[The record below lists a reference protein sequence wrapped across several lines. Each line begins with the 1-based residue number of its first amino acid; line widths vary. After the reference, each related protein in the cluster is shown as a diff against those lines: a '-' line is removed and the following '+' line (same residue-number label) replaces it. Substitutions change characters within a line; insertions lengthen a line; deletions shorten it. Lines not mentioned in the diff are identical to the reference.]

1 MQIMLLGLHIVAF
14 EFCFL
19 QLKFPWKSSANNY
32 FAMLLITIPL
42 QVLPVPQQPPF
53 TEYHVEEEKETIQQ
67 KQKGESS
74 KIRSKMQLKIIK
86 P

>member
-1 MQIMLLGLHIVAF
+1 MLLGLHIVAF

-19 QLKFPWKSSANNY
+19 ELKFPWKSSANNY

-42 QVLPVPQQPPF
+42 QGLPVPQQPPF
-53 TEYHVEEEKETIQQ
+53 TEYRIEEEKETIQQ
-67 KQKGESS
+67 NQKELSRN
-74 KIRSKMQLKIIK
+74 RSKMQLKIIK